1 MRHFLRRLPV
11 SNAPLDPPK
20 PLTGVAHPRSPLC
33 KVEGEVGLEQKFRKI
48 SKKLKISNFATSS
61 NFDATS
67 PAGFLG
73 KSYASSGPLTRPV
86 NTLHLARALPLRGL
100 GEFESYVAE
109 KNNTTLWKKRLKS
122 PPALRQCGADSSM
135 FDDKNSSRVEQ

>member
-33 KVEGEVGLEQKFRKI
+33 KVEGEEQKFRKI
-48 SKKLKISNFATSS
+48 SKNSKFPTLLHP
-61 NFDATS
+61 FDAVPQQVLRVLRASNTTREHPSPRTS
-67 PAGFLG
+67 A
-73 KSYASSGPLTRPV
+73 A
-86 NTLHLARALPLRGL
+86 AEGL

-109 KNNTTLWKKRLKS
+109 KNNTTLWKKQLKS
-122 PPALRQCGADSSM
+122 PPALRQCGADSSKEKHYM
-135 FDDKNSSRVEQ
+135 LLLTF